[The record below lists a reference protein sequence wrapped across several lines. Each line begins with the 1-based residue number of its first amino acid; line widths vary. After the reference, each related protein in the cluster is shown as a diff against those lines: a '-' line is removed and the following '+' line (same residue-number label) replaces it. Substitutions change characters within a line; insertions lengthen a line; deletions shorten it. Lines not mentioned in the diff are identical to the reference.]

1 MGERWMGTTVGRWL
15 IAREAEGS
23 SEDEGVRLRSLARIV
38 AWRWGGLFLERKLE
52 GEENDTWAGGP
63 SIARKE
69 MADGRSNI
77 VAPKKYPFFSIF
89 SGRRLV
95 RSKLIFSHASCL
107 V

>member
-52 GEENDTWAGGP
+52 GEE
-63 SIARKE
+63 
-69 MADGRSNI
+69 M
-77 VAPKKYPFFSIF
+77 
-89 SGRRLV
+89 
-95 RSKLIFSHASCL
+95 
-107 V
+107 

>member
-52 GEENDTWAGGP
+52 FWNEKQFWIQT
-63 SIARKE
+63 
-69 MADGRSNI
+69 
-77 VAPKKYPFFSIF
+77 
-89 SGRRLV
+89 
-95 RSKLIFSHASCL
+95 
-107 V
+107 